1 MSDPPH
7 PAMLLP
13 SSTSLGRGVSLTPH
27 SSDSTLG
34 TIQTLYYHN
43 IKPLRSHLAIMPP
56 RQPKRALFSLN
67 LDTDADHV
75 YQKVEDHN
83 KDGQDSVRVL
93 ESKGPTRGHTD
104 LSYITR
110 PFEKTVNR
118 AVNEVID
125 GTGKKVHS
133 AKGELSYS
141 TSTNETRRTG
151 TLRDDSAEEEATEE
165 RSRVNVVSKAKR
177 RNIERKYDTS
187 EL

>member
-1 MSDPPH
+1 
-7 PAMLLP
+7 
-13 SSTSLGRGVSLTPH
+13 
-27 SSDSTLG
+27 
-34 TIQTLYYHN
+34 
-43 IKPLRSHLAIMPP
+43 MPP

-75 YQKVEDHN
+75 YQKIEDHS
-83 KDGQDSVRVL
+83 KDGEDNVRVL

-104 LSYITR
+104 LSYIAR

-141 TSTNETRRTG
+141 TSSRTSETRRSDR
-151 TLRDDSAEEEATEE
+151 LDDHDGEEEGP
-165 RSRVNVVSKAKR
+165 RLNVVSKTKR

>member
-1 MSDPPH
+1 
-7 PAMLLP
+7 
-13 SSTSLGRGVSLTPH
+13 
-27 SSDSTLG
+27 
-34 TIQTLYYHN
+34 
-43 IKPLRSHLAIMPP
+43 MPQ
-56 RQPKRALFSLN
+56 RQQQPKHALFSLN

-75 YQKVEDHN
+75 YQRVEDHS
-83 KDGQDSVRVL
+83 KDGEDSVRVL

-141 TSTNETRRTG
+141 TSSSSNRRSGGG
-151 TLRDDSAEEEATEE
+151 TLRDDDDEDSEEG
-165 RSRVNVVSKAKR
+165 RPRLNVVSKTKR

>member
-1 MSDPPH
+1 
-7 PAMLLP
+7 
-13 SSTSLGRGVSLTPH
+13 
-27 SSDSTLG
+27 
-34 TIQTLYYHN
+34 
-43 IKPLRSHLAIMPP
+43 MPP

-75 YQKVEDHN
+75 YQKLEDHS

-118 AVNEVID
+118 AVDEVIE

-141 TSTNETRRTG
+141 TSETNETRRSG
-151 TLRDDSAEEEATEE
+151 TSRDAEAAEE

>member
-1 MSDPPH
+1 
-7 PAMLLP
+7 
-13 SSTSLGRGVSLTPH
+13 
-27 SSDSTLG
+27 
-34 TIQTLYYHN
+34 
-43 IKPLRSHLAIMPP
+43 MPP

-75 YQKVEDHN
+75 YQKVEDHS

-118 AVNEVID
+118 AVDEVIE

-141 TSTNETRRTG
+141 TSATNETRRSG
-151 TLRDDSAEEEATEE
+151 TSRDAEAAEE
-165 RSRVNVVSKAKR
+165 RSIVNVVSKAKR